1 MVLFLVVGIAFVT
14 GGIAKARVFLT
25 SASGNPPPSSVV
37 EVANLTDSS
46 FVVFWTTAEPAGGAV
61 FFGKTPDL
69 EAGVAVDERDLGGK
83 SGDYKTHFVRVNGLS
98 EKTKYY
104 FKVGQTEPSFS
115 QIETVTAP
123 ALSTNS
129 ELESLSGSAVL
140 ANGDPV
146 SDGVAIWQSP
156 GSAKIAALVN
166 TDGTFVLPLDLAR
179 TANLASWFPSEIGS
193 PEKVLVLSGDSEGTL
208 NCLTSESATLL
219 EVRLGQT
226 LDCSPT
232 ATPSASEPTGTG
244 SFKSL
249 LGSPSP
255 ASASGEASLNIESGE
270 SVSTGLPTFS
280 GKVGPKQVVKIV
292 IHSEEVYSGTVIAD
306 SKGAWSWTPPA
317 NLTPGEHTVTITV
330 VNADGTTQTVTKTFF
345 VTAGESILPLTSGT
359 PSGEISTTPTPI
371 PTQTPA
377 PTDEL
382 IESGVETPTLL
393 ALTLGLLF
401 TILSAGIIFTSF

>member
-1 MVLFLVVGIAFVT
+1 MGNRKIPTFLGILMVLFLVAGVAFVT
-14 GGIAKARVFLT
+14 GGIDKARGFLT

-37 EVANLTDSS
+37 EVANITDSS
-46 FVVFWTTAEPAGGAV
+46 FVVFWTTVEPSGGAV
-61 FFGKTPDL
+61 FFGKTPEL
-69 EAGVAVDERDLGGK
+69 EAGVAVDERDLGGE

-123 ALSTNS
+123 TLSTNS

-166 TDGTFVLPLDLAR
+166 TDGTFVLPLNLAR
-179 TANLASWFPSEIGS
+179 NANLDSWFPSEVGN
-193 PEKVLVLSGDSEGTL
+193 PEKVLVLSGDSEGTV
-208 NCLTSESATLL
+208 NCLTGESSTLL

-232 ATPSASEPTGTG
+232 ATPSG

-249 LGSPSP
+249 LGSPSQ

-270 SVSTGLPTFS
+270 SVSTGLPTFT

-359 PSGEISTTPTPI
+359 PSGEISTTPTP
-371 PTQTPA
+371 
-377 PTDEL
+377 TDEL